1 VLLTGDIGGTKTE
14 LAYFEAVDGQLKLGQ
29 HERYP
34 SHDHTTLDEIVA
46 TFVAEHPAPIERAAF
61 GIAGPVVKGRATTT
75 NLPWTVEADSL
86 AHLLQLDHVALIN
99 DLEAVAY
106 GTTMLGA
113 DDVVVLNRGRWDAT
127 GTVAVIAAG
136 TGLGEAG
143 LWWDGRQHWP
153 FSSEGGHCEFAPRD
167 ELELDMLRFMQA
179 EFGHVSY
186 ERILSGPGLVN
197 VYRFLRDTGRASEP
211 SWLADELRQDDAAAA
226 ISAAGVAG
234 TSPLCVQALH
244 VFVSVYG
251 AQAGNLALTIN
262 SAGGVFIGGG
272 IAPKILPVLQ
282 LPLFMQAFTSKGRL
296 SEILEAM
303 PVKVIVNS
311 TTPLLGA
318 ARAAQLL

>member
-1 VLLTGDIGGTKTE
+1 MLLTGDIGGTKTE
-14 LAYFEAVDGQLKLGQ
+14 LAYFEAVDGRLELGE

-34 SHDHTTLDEIVA
+34 SRDHTTLDEIVA
-46 TFVAEHPAPIERAAF
+46 SFVAEHPAPIERAAF
-61 GIAGPVVKGRATTT
+61 GIAGPVVKGHATTT

-113 DDVVVLNRGRWDAT
+113 DDVVVLNRGRWDAA

-143 LWWDGRQHWP
+143 LWFDGRQHWP
-153 FSSEGGHCEFAPRD
+153 FSGEGGHCEFAPRD

-197 VYRFLRDTGRASEP
+197 VYRFLRDTGRGSEP

-282 LPLFMQAFTSKGRL
+282 LPLFMQSFTSKGRL

>member
-1 VLLTGDIGGTKTE
+1 M
-14 LAYFEAVDGQLKLGQ
+14 
-29 HERYP
+29 
-34 SHDHTTLDEIVA
+34 
-46 TFVAEHPAPIERAAF
+46 
-61 GIAGPVVKGRATTT
+61 
-75 NLPWTVEADSL
+75 
-86 AHLLQLDHVALIN
+86 ALIN

-106 GTTMLGA
+106 GTTMLGD
-113 DDVVVLNRGRWDAT
+113 DDVVVLNRGRWDAA

-153 FSSEGGHCEFAPRD
+153 FASEGGHCEFAPRD

-197 VYRFLRDTGRASEP
+197 VYRFLRDTGRGTEP
-211 SWLADELRQDDAAAA
+211 SWLTDELRQDDPAAA

-234 TSPLCVQALH
+234 TSPLCVQALQL
-244 VFVSVYG
+244 FVSVYG

-262 SAGGVFIGGG
+262 SAGGVFVAGG

-282 LPLFMQAFTSKGRL
+282 LPRFMHSFTSKGRL
-296 SEILEAM
+296 SEILERM

-311 TTPLLGA
+311 TTALLGA